1 RHAYTADDAGA
12 RAQGLIGFGWEA
24 RRDESGREGTL
35 QHVNQVLLANHNCNF
50 TGLKPP
56 VLLGLFLGHDA
67 PYPLRRG
74 KSRPP
79 VRVPAVGALTRSD
92 PGLCLSLCVS
102 AGWARP
108 ALFSVLFFP
117 PTARA

>member
-1 RHAYTADDAGA
+1 MMREPSCLISCSPWLPEGSLPVLVGRHGAMNPAG
-12 RAQGLIGFGWEA
+12 RVHCNMSTKYCWLTTI
-24 RRDESGREGTL
+24 S
-35 QHVNQVLLANHNCNF
+35 NF

-79 VRVPAVGALTRSD
+79 VRVPGGRRAYAIRS
-92 PGLCLSLCVS
+92 GLCLSLCVS
-102 AGWARP
+102 AGLGGP
-108 ALFSVLFFP
+108 AGLPVFFFL
-117 PTARA
+117 